1 MLVLEKLWKQLSLLP
16 QWLLG
21 RRRTNSTSALL
32 CVREFTAIF
41 FWPLDKFLYLI
52 LLPLG
57 VVTLGDKVAMRRAKS
72 LKYLRKLFGQDLTKM
87 KIPPIFKGKLSMLN
101 KFQAPS
107 HTFSTARLC
116 CSSASLHQHNLD
128 TRRRLGCQ
136 VSRSAEHNY
145 TELLI
150 SLLKNCHKHQT

>member
-1 MLVLEKLWKQLSLLP
+1 MKAAFSLTTMAIGEEENQLNICTAVCQRIYCYFLL
-16 QWLLG
+16 
-21 RRRTNSTSALL
+21 TT
-32 CVREFTAIF
+32 
-41 FWPLDKFLYLI
+41 DKFLYLI